1 MAEPKKKKSLAE
13 KILSKSKT
21 SKGRSTRGGSSKA
34 RKSLKSFASKNR
46 GKFQSPVHSN
56 GFKQD
61 VLIDMHQ
68 GGRNFTGSFYKR
80 YLAGNA
86 ARAAGKGYLKFD
98 NVVYKLGKATNR
110 FGTEYTTFSADD
122 KAGRVK

>member
-13 KILSKSKT
+13 KIISKS
-21 SKGRSTRGGSSKA
+21 SKGRSTRGRSSKA

-61 VLIDMHQ
+61 VLIDLHQ
-68 GGRNFTGSFYKR
+68 GGRNFTGNMQAR
-80 YLAGNA
+80 AIAGNA
-86 ARAAGKGYLKFD
+86 ARAAGSKYMKF
-98 NVVYKLGKATNR
+98 NNQVYKI
-110 FGTEYTTFSADD
+110 GTGSFRNFLYTTFSADD
-122 KAGRVK
+122 KPNRVK

>member
-1 MAEPKKKKSLAE
+1 MQSQKREKESKMAKKKKKDGARSAKRRAAL
-13 KILSKSKT
+13 
-21 SKGRSTRGGSSKA
+21 KG
-34 RKSLKSFASKNR
+34 FAK

-68 GGRNFTGSFYKR
+68 GGRNFTGSMYTRF
-80 YLAGNA
+80 LAGNA

>member
-1 MAEPKKKKSLAE
+1 MAKPKKKKSLAE
-13 KILSKSKT
+13 KIISKS
-21 SKGRSTRGGSSKA
+21 SKGRSTRGRSSKA

-61 VLIDMHQ
+61 VLIDLHES
-68 GGRNFTGSFYKR
+68 GRNFTGSYGQRAKAGTAAR
-80 YLAGNA
+80 LAG
-86 ARAAGKGYLKFD
+86 KSYLKF
-98 NVVYKLGKATNR
+98 NNQVYKIGSNSMR
-110 FGTEYTTFSADD
+110 NFVYTTFSADD

>member
-13 KILSKSKT
+13 KIISKS
-21 SKGRSTRGGSSKA
+21 SKGRSTRGRSSKA

-61 VLIDMHQ
+61 VLIDLHE
-68 GGRNFTGSFYKR
+68 GGRNFTGTFSAR
-80 YLAGNA
+80 AQAGNK
-86 ARAAGKGYLKFD
+86 ARAAGKGYLKFN
-98 NVVYKLGKATNR
+98 NVVYKLGTRTFRGNQ
-110 FGTEYTTFSADD
+110 YTIFASDD
-122 KAGRVK
+122 KPGRVK